1 MLARVIGAANLTHTV
16 TDSSFGPLFD
26 LHPGHWRVLL
36 YNYLHTQNLSVS
48 KIQLSGLLF
57 CLLPL
62 YAHAQRTRGRRVTLG
77 PLPLPY
83 TPPQQCADVGLGLSS
98 LLFWNY
104 VMCHDTKGVHYG
116 AVVGIDYAMI
126 GTNVVVSSC
135 TGEWAARPSACVGT
149 AATLCA
155 HYVHSNGLTKPA
167 AFRAHVYLC
176 AASLAACAWRRGC
189 APSTSVVVRW
199 AWVIRIYTA
208 SVCTLFYYGC
218 LRQVKTM
225 EDFRRLKWW
234 MPWVWHG
241 HALASIVANR
251 VLLTSAQ

>member
-1 MLARVIGAANLTHTV
+1 MQTRVIDAPNPTHTAP
-16 TDSSFGPLFD
+16 DSLFGPLYD
-26 LHPGHWRVLL
+26 LHPSHWRVRL
-36 YNYLHTQNLSVS
+36 YNYLYTRYTPVARV
-48 KIQLSGLLF
+48 QLSGLLF
-57 CLLPL
+57 WLLPL
-62 YAHAQRTRGRRVTLG
+62 YARVQRTQGRRVTLG

-83 TPPQQCADVGLGLSS
+83 TLSQQCADVGLGLSS

-104 VMCHDTKGVHYG
+104 VVCHETPGGRYG
-116 AVVGIDYAMI
+116 AVVGIDYVMI
-126 GTNVVVSSC
+126 GTNAIVSSC

-176 AASLAACAWRRGC
+176 AASLAACAWRRGW

-199 AWVIRIYTA
+199 AWAIRIYTA

-251 VLLTSAQ
+251 VILMGAP